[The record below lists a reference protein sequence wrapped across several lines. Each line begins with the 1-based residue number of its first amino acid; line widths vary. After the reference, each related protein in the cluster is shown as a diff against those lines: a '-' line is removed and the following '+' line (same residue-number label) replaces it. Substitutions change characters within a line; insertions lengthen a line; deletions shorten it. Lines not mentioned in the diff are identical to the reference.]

1 MEWFK
6 SLEPL
11 TQTFLASLFT
21 WGMTALGATSVFL
34 FKEMNRRVLD
44 GMLGFAIMM
53 ALDVGLG

>member
-6 SLEPL
+6 SLESL

>member
-44 GMLGFAIMM
+44 GMLGFTIMM